1 MEEHNSQ
8 DITRTTLSVLLIGI
22 LISTV
27 FWILHPFLPSLIWAT
42 MIVIATWPLML
53 RVQGRLWGKRGLAA
67 LAMTMALILVFVIP
81 FWLAVAT
88 IIDNYGRIGG
98 LAESF
103 QKSALP
109 LPPLWVGKL
118 PMIGP
123 KLSEAWQDISS
134 AGPQGLILWLK
145 PYAGK
150 LAQWFVN
157 QAGSVGKIFGQFLLT
172 VVIAAILYAKGD
184 SAADGIRRFAR
195 RLIGHHGEEATILA
209 AKATRGV
216 ALGVVVTALVQSLLG
231 GIGLALTGVP
241 AAGIFTA
248 VMFMLCVGQ
257 LGPGFVLIPAIVWLY
272 WSGHAVAGTVLLVWT
287 VVVVSLD
294 NVLRPVLIK
303 KGADLPL
310 LLIFAGV
317 MGGLIAFGI
326 VGIFVGPV
334 VLAVALTLLRA
345 WIDEEDADVQKKEA

>member
-1 MEEHNSQ
+1 MERPTSR

-22 LISTV
+22 LIVAV
-27 FWILHPFLPSLIWAT
+27 FWIIHPFLPSLIWAT
-42 MIVIATWPLML
+42 MIVVTTWPFML
-53 RVQGRLWGKRGLAA
+53 RVQARLWGKRGLAA
-67 LAMTMALILVFVIP
+67 LVMTVALVLVFVIP

-88 IIDNYGRIGG
+88 IIDNYDRIGA
-98 LAESF
+98 LEESF
-103 QKSALP
+103 HKSTLP
-109 LPPLWVGKL
+109 LPPHWVGKL

-123 KLSEAWQDISS
+123 RLSGAWQDVSS

-150 LAQWFVN
+150 LAEWFVA
-157 QAGSVGKIFGQFLLT
+157 QAGSVGKIFVQFLLT

-184 SAADGIRRFAR
+184 AAANAIRRFAR
-195 RLIGHHGEEATILA
+195 RLAGHHGEEVTILA
-209 AKATRGV
+209 AKAIRGV

-231 GIGLALTGVP
+231 GIGLAVTGVP
-241 AAGIFTA
+241 AASIFTA
-248 VMFMLCVGQ
+248 VMFMLCVAQ
-257 LGPGFVLIPAIVWLY
+257 LGPGFVLIPSIIWLY
-272 WSGHAVAGTVLLVWT
+272 WSNHAVAGTVLLVLT

-294 NVLRPVLIK
+294 NVLRPVLIR

-310 LLIFAGV
+310 LLILAGV
-317 MGGLIAFGI
+317 IGGLITFGI

-345 WIDEEDADVQKKEA
+345 WIEEGGTDVQKKT

>member
-1 MEEHNSQ
+1 MEKPNSR

-22 LISTV
+22 LIVTV
-27 FWILHPFLPSLIWAT
+27 FWILHPFLPALIWAT

-53 RVQGRLWGKRGLAA
+53 SVQAKLWGRRGLAA
-67 LAMTMALILVFVIP
+67 LVMTTALVLIFLIP

-88 IIDNYGRIGG
+88 IIDNYESIGA

-103 QKSALP
+103 HKSTLP
-109 LPPLWVGKL
+109 LPPYWVGKL
-118 PMIGP
+118 PVIGP
-123 KLSEAWQDISS
+123 KLSGTWQEVSS
-134 AGPQGLILWLK
+134 GGPQGLVLWLK

-150 LAQWFVN
+150 LAQWFVA
-157 QAGSVGKIFGQFLLT
+157 QAGSVGKIFAQLLLT
-172 VVIAAILYAKGD
+172 VVITAILYAKGD
-184 SAADGIRRFAR
+184 SAANGVRRFAR
-195 RLIGHHGEEATILA
+195 RLIGHHGEEAAILA

-216 ALGVVVTALVQSLLG
+216 ALGVVVTALAQSLLG
-231 GIGLALTGVP
+231 GIGLAMTSVP
-241 AAGIFTA
+241 AASILTA

-257 LGPGFVLIPAIVWLY
+257 VGPGFVLIPSIVWLY
-272 WSGHAVAGTVLLVWT
+272 WNNHAVAGTVLLVWT

-345 WIDEEDADVQKKEA
+345 WIEEEDADVRTIQ